1 MAVADLADQLLG
13 GGRGDRAGLV
23 EQGQLALHGL
33 VQAFGL
39 DQLVDQ
45 ADAQRGVGV
54 KMLAGGEPAA
64 GLARADGFDHI
75 GRDHRRQQAQAA
87 FGQAEAGRGAGDGD
101 VAAGDQADAA
111 AEGRAMDPGQ
121 GRFGQLV
128 QGAHQP
134 GQGQRVLAVI
144 GFAGRRH
151 AAHPLHVGTCR
162 EGGAVAGQHHRAHR
176 SIVAGGLQC
185 GSQPGDQPGVKGVV
199 QLRPVQPES
208 EDGAAALDLQSIV
221 HGIPGSLHTC
231 MDHSGPLVMGH
242 DATREC

>member
-54 KMLAGGEPAA
+54 EMLAGGEPAA

-111 AEGRAMDPGQ
+111 AEGRAMDP
-121 GRFGQLV
+121 
-128 QGAHQP
+128 A
-134 GQGQRVLAVI
+134 RVGLGSSSRVRI
-144 GFAGRRH
+144 S
-151 AAHPLHVGTCR
+151 
-162 EGGAVAGQHHRAHR
+162 RAR
-176 SIVAGGLQC
+176 AS
-185 GSQPGDQPGVKGVV
+185 
-199 QLRPVQPES
+199 ES
-208 EDGAAALDLQSIV
+208 SRLSASLAAAMPRIHCMSAPAEKEAPWPASTTARTEASWPAASSAAVSRAISPASKALCS
-221 HGIPGSLHTC
+221 PAGS
-231 MDHSGPLVMGH
+231 
-242 DATREC
+242 ARE